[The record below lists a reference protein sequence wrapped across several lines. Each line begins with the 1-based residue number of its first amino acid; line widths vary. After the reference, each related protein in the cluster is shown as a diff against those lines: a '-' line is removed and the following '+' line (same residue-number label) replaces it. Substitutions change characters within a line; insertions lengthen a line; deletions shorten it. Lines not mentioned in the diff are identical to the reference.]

1 MVLKV
6 YCFQKRAFL
15 LTVYGVNWRQ
25 HQRNCGIGK
34 TKTNKMMFTTEDVVL
49 IKVFRQEKGYDNW

>member
-6 YCFQKRAFL
+6 YRFQERAFL

-25 HQRNCGIGK
+25 HRRNCRIGK
-34 TKTNKMMFTTEDVVL
+34 TKTKWCLVPKILF
-49 IKVFRQEKGYDNW
+49 